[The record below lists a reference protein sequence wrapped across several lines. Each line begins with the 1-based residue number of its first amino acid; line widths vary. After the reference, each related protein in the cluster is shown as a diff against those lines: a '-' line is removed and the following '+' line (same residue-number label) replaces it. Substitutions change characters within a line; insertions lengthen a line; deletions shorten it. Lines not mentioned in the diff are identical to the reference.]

1 MTYYAINGSPRKTHN
16 TATILNKALEGVKAA
31 DPQAQTELI
40 HLYSHDFSGCVSCF
54 ECKRLGGKSYG
65 KCAVRD
71 GLTPILERLADADGI
86 IFGSPVY
93 FHSIT
98 GKMRMFFERLLFQ
111 YFVYDADY
119 SALSPKRMPTAFVYT
134 MNVPYQVML
143 ESHYTESFQSME
155 SFIQRVFSKP
165 EPLFVNDTYQFSDYS
180 KYKADRFSE
189 TDKARHREQQFP
201 IDCQKQ
207 RRRAFSLTMNCIQF
221 FFGNRHSLVLDHKVL
236 TAYQH
241 TSTLKSRNNAMRH
254 HIFHFCMALTMF

>member
-165 EPLFVNDTYQFSDYS
+165 ETLYVNTRTNSATTVNTRPIVSRKPTRPAIGNSSSPSTAKKPLNW
-180 KYKADRFSE
+180 
-189 TDKARHREQQFP
+189 AR
-201 IDCQKQ
+201 
-207 RRRAFSLTMNCIQF
+207 LW
-221 FFGNRHSLVLDHKVL
+221 
-236 TAYQH
+236 
-241 TSTLKSRNNAMRH
+241 
-254 HIFHFCMALTMF
+254 

>member
-1 MTYYAINGSPRKTHN
+1 M
-16 TATILNKALEGVKAA
+16 
-31 DPQAQTELI
+31 
-40 HLYSHDFSGCVSCF
+40 SCF

-65 KCAVRD
+65 KCAVQD

-143 ESHYTESFQSME
+143 EST
-155 SFIQRVFSKP
+155 
-165 EPLFVNDTYQFSDYS
+165 T
-180 KYKADRFSE
+180 
-189 TDKARHREQQFP
+189 
-201 IDCQKQ
+201 
-207 RRRAFSLTMNCIQF
+207 RRASRAWSLSFRGCSPSPNPSM
-221 FFGNRHSLVLDHKVL
+221 
-236 TAYQH
+236 
-241 TSTLKSRNNAMRH
+241 
-254 HIFHFCMALTMF
+254 

>member
-1 MTYYAINGSPRKTHN
+1 MQGRKNCVLVFSQPFPNTLDASGRSPGPKRKENAMTYYAINGSPRKTHN

-155 SFIQRVFSKP
+155 SSFRG
-165 EPLFVNDTYQFSDYS
+165 YS
-180 KYKADRFSE
+180 PS
-189 TDKARHREQQFP
+189 P
-201 IDCQKQ
+201 
-207 RRRAFSLTMNCIQF
+207 
-221 FFGNRHSLVLDHKVL
+221 
-236 TAYQH
+236 
-241 TSTLKSRNNAMRH
+241 KSSM
-254 HIFHFCMALTMF
+254 

>member
-155 SFIQRVFSKP
+155 SF
-165 EPLFVNDTYQFSDYS
+165 S

-201 IDCQKQ
+201 IDCQK
-207 RRRAFSLTMNCIQF
+207 AFEL
-221 FFGNRHSLVLDHKVL
+221 GKALVK
-236 TAYQH
+236 
-241 TSTLKSRNNAMRH
+241 RNG
-254 HIFHFCMALTMF
+254 

>member
-165 EPLFVNDTYQFSDYS
+165 EPLYVNDTYQFSDYS
-180 KYKADRFSE
+180 K
-189 TDKARHREQQFP
+189 
-201 IDCQKQ
+201 
-207 RRRAFSLTMNCIQF
+207 
-221 FFGNRHSLVLDHKVL
+221 
-236 TAYQH
+236 
-241 TSTLKSRNNAMRH
+241 
-254 HIFHFCMALTMF
+254 

>member
-16 TATILNKALEGVKAA
+16 TATILNKPLEGVKAA

-119 SALSPKRMPTAFVYT
+119 SSLAPKRMPTAFVYT

-155 SFIQRVFSKP
+155 LFIGKIFGKP
-165 EPLFVNDTYQFSDYS
+165 ETLYVNDTYQFSDYS
-180 KYKADRFSE
+180 KYKVECFSE
-189 TDKARHREQQFP
+189 PDKARQRERQFP
-201 IDCQKQ
+201 IDCQK
-207 RRRAFSLTMNCIQF
+207 AFEL
-221 FFGNRHSLVLDHKVL
+221 GKDLVK
-236 TAYQH
+236 
-241 TSTLKSRNNAMRH
+241 RNS
-254 HIFHFCMALTMF
+254 

>member
-86 IFGSPVY
+86 TFGSPVY

-111 YFVYDADY
+111 YFVYDARLFRAVPETDAHGVRLHPER
-119 SALSPKRMPTAFVYT
+119 ALP
-134 MNVPYQVML
+134 
-143 ESHYTESFQSME
+143 SHA
-155 SFIQRVFSKP
+155 R
-165 EPLFVNDTYQFSDYS
+165 EPLHGELPEHGVFH
-180 KYKADRFSE
+180 SE
-189 TDKARHREQQFP
+189 GDSP
-201 IDCQKQ
+201 
-207 RRRAFSLTMNCIQF
+207 SPNPSM
-221 FFGNRHSLVLDHKVL
+221 
-236 TAYQH
+236 
-241 TSTLKSRNNAMRH
+241 
-254 HIFHFCMALTMF
+254 

>member
-98 GKMRMFFERLLFQ
+98 GTVFLGAASSPVEVPRASPVRPFPASASRAALPRL
-111 YFVYDADY
+111 V
-119 SALSPKRMPTAFVYT
+119 
-134 MNVPYQVML
+134 
-143 ESHYTESFQSME
+143 
-155 SFIQRVFSKP
+155 
-165 EPLFVNDTYQFSDYS
+165 
-180 KYKADRFSE
+180 
-189 TDKARHREQQFP
+189 
-201 IDCQKQ
+201 
-207 RRRAFSLTMNCIQF
+207 
-221 FFGNRHSLVLDHKVL
+221 
-236 TAYQH
+236 
-241 TSTLKSRNNAMRH
+241 
-254 HIFHFCMALTMF
+254 

>member
-98 GKMRMFFERLLFQ
+98 GKMRMFFERP
-111 YFVYDADY
+111 
-119 SALSPKRMPTAFVYT
+119 SSSISSTTPT
-134 MNVPYQVML
+134 VP
-143 ESHYTESFQSME
+143 
-155 SFIQRVFSKP
+155 RCP
-165 EPLFVNDTYQFSDYS
+165 RNGCP
-180 KYKADRFSE
+180 
-189 TDKARHREQQFP
+189 
-201 IDCQKQ
+201 
-207 RRRAFSLTMNCIQF
+207 RRS
-221 FFGNRHSLVLDHKVL
+221 
-236 TAYQH
+236 
-241 TSTLKSRNNAMRH
+241 STP
-254 HIFHFCMALTMF
+254 

>member
-1 MTYYAINGSPRKTHN
+1 MNFYAINGSPRKKGN
-16 TATILNKALEGVKAA
+16 TAEVLKKALEGVHSLLPAA
-31 DPQAQTELI
+31 GTELV
-40 HLYSHDFSGCVSCF
+40 HLYDLDFTGCRSCF
-54 ECKRLGGKSYG
+54 ACKRKGGASYG
-65 KCAVRD
+65 RCAVRD
-71 GLTPILERLADADGI
+71 GLPPLLEKLADADGI

-165 EPLFVNDTYQFSDYS
+165 ETLYVNDTYQFSDYS

-201 IDCQKQ
+201 IDCQK
-207 RRRAFSLTMNCIQF
+207 AFEL
-221 FFGNRHSLVLDHKVL
+221 GKALVK
-236 TAYQH
+236 
-241 TSTLKSRNNAMRH
+241 RNG
-254 HIFHFCMALTMF
+254 

>member
-54 ECKRLGGKSYG
+54 ECKRLGGKKLRQMRRPGRFDADSG
-65 KCAVRD
+65 A
-71 GLTPILERLADADGI
+71 LADADGI

-119 SALSPKRMPTAFVYT
+119 SALSPKRHAHGVRLHP
-134 MNVPYQVML
+134 
-143 ESHYTESFQSME
+143 
-155 SFIQRVFSKP
+155 
-165 EPLFVNDTYQFSDYS
+165 
-180 KYKADRFSE
+180 
-189 TDKARHREQQFP
+189 
-201 IDCQKQ
+201 
-207 RRRAFSLTMNCIQF
+207 
-221 FFGNRHSLVLDHKVL
+221 
-236 TAYQH
+236 
-241 TSTLKSRNNAMRH
+241 
-254 HIFHFCMALTMF
+254 

>member
-165 EPLFVNDTYQFSDYS
+165 ETLC
-180 KYKADRFSE
+180 E
-189 TDKARHREQQFP
+189 RHVP
-201 IDCQKQ
+201 IQ
-207 RRRAFSLTMNCIQF
+207 RLQ
-221 FFGNRHSLVLDHKVL
+221 
-236 TAYQH
+236 
-241 TSTLKSRNNAMRH
+241 
-254 HIFHFCMALTMF
+254 

>member
-111 YFVYDADY
+111 YFVY
-119 SALSPKRMPTAFVYT
+119 T

-165 EPLFVNDTYQFSDYS
+165 ETLYVNDTYQFSDYS

-201 IDCQKQ
+201 IDCQK
-207 RRRAFSLTMNCIQF
+207 AFEL
-221 FFGNRHSLVLDHKVL
+221 GKALVK
-236 TAYQH
+236 
-241 TSTLKSRNNAMRH
+241 RNG
-254 HIFHFCMALTMF
+254 

>member
-40 HLYSHDFSGCVSCF
+40 HL
-54 ECKRLGGKSYG
+54 
-65 KCAVRD
+65 
-71 GLTPILERLADADGI
+71 RLARLFPQHYRQDAY
-86 IFGSPVY
+86 VLR
-93 FHSIT
+93 
-98 GKMRMFFERLLFQ
+98 KALFQ

-143 ESHYTESFQSME
+143 ENHYTESFQSME

-165 EPLFVNDTYQFSDYS
+165 ETLYVNDTYQFSDYS

-201 IDCQKQ
+201 IDCQK
-207 RRRAFSLTMNCIQF
+207 AFEL
-221 FFGNRHSLVLDHKVL
+221 GKALVK
-236 TAYQH
+236 
-241 TSTLKSRNNAMRH
+241 RNG
-254 HIFHFCMALTMF
+254 

>member
-134 MNVPYQVML
+134 MNVRYQVML

-165 EPLFVNDTYQFSDYS
+165 ETLYVNDTYQFSDYS

-201 IDCQKQ
+201 IDCQK
-207 RRRAFSLTMNCIQF
+207 AFEL
-221 FFGNRHSLVLDHKVL
+221 GKALVK
-236 TAYQH
+236 
-241 TSTLKSRNNAMRH
+241 RNG
-254 HIFHFCMALTMF
+254 

>member
-31 DPQAQTELI
+31 DPLAQTELI
-40 HLYSHDFSGCVSCF
+40 HLYGLNYSGCVSCF

-71 GLTPILERLADADGI
+71 DLTPLLERLAEADGI

-119 SALSPKRMPTAFVYT
+119 SSLAPKRMPTAFVYT
-134 MNVPYQVML
+134 MNVPYEVMIADHYL
-143 ESHYTESFQSME
+143 ENFQNME
-155 SFIQRVFSKP
+155 SFIGKIFGKP
-165 EPLFVNDTYQFSDYS
+165 ETLYVNDTYQFSDYS
-180 KYKADRFSE
+180 KYKVECFSE
-189 TDKARHREQQFP
+189 ADKARHREQQFP
-201 IDCQKQ
+201 IDCRK
-207 RRRAFSLTMNCIQF
+207 AFELGMSLAGRDC
-221 FFGNRHSLVLDHKVL
+221 
-236 TAYQH
+236 
-241 TSTLKSRNNAMRH
+241 
-254 HIFHFCMALTMF
+254 